1 MKKQYRY
8 SYNIGFKK
16 YFYIYHDGVLV
27 LRYPVWD
34 ADIPNE
40 IERLEIL
47 GYTRGYS
54 KIEVEQ
60 ARKEWEYMSKNMIIK
75 PEGEEKE

>member
-1 MKKQYRY
+1 MKKQYRI
-8 SYNIGFKK
+8 SKNIGFKK

-27 LRYPVWD
+27 LKYPVWD
-34 ADIPNE
+34 DDMSDE

-54 KIEVEQ
+54 DIEVEE
-60 ARKEWEYMSKNMIIK
+60 AREKLEHMLKNMIIK
-75 PEGEEKE
+75 PEGERK